1 MPVKTCV
8 ANDGVREPA
17 SRSWSSTSSRSSAIV
32 TPGTTCG
39 VTAAIAC
46 STVRHARPIA
56 SSSSSVFTR
65 RSSLTSDDPVRSR
78 SKPKTRPSLSV
89 VSAQTRSP
97 IATAPA
103 RPEALGDPLED
114 AKPSSVSVTTT
125 SSPSGRT
132 GRSNVTTMRGR
143 TKTGSASGRKKPPGD
158 PAVRVRALS
167 EERDPALDPV
177 RYSRSAERPRK
188 RSSTSAAR
196 MRSERRRR
204 RSA

>member
-1 MPVKTCV
+1 MPVKMCV

-32 TPGTTCG
+32 TPGTTRG

-78 SKPKTRPSLSV
+78 SKPKTRPRLSV

-97 IATAPA
+97 IATV
-103 RPEALGDPLED
+103 RRLPEALRDPLED
-114 AKPSSVSVTTT
+114 AEAVV
-125 SSPSGRT
+125 GLVDDHELALRT
-132 GRSNVTTMRGR
+132 NRQIERHDHARQDVDRVGVRPEE
-143 TKTGSASGRKKPPGD
+143 AAGD
-158 PAVRVRALS
+158 PAVRVGALT
-167 EERDPALDPV
+167 EERDPALDPGEV
-177 RYSRSAERPRK
+177 LEVGGEAEEEELDARGLHALGEAP
-188 RSSTSAAR
+188 AAL
-196 MRSERRRR
+196 
-204 RSA
+204 A